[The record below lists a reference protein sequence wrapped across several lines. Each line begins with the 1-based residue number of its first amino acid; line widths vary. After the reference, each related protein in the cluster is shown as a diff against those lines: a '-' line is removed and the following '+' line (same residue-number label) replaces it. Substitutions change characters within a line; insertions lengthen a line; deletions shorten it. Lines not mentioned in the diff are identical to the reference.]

1 MARRD
6 EKAQAMHV
14 PSSMLAIVSEPGHPA
29 PLLWVGR
36 NYVDA
41 GSAARG
47 GFSSL
52 VLYGSRTTEY
62 VVRLWHFLVST
73 KAKLEIFSFSRP
85 LTGAPCAT

>member
-1 MARRD
+1 VARRD

-52 VLYGSRTTEY
+52 VLYR
-62 VVRLWHFLVST
+62 ST
-73 KAKLEIFSFSRP
+73 SLDSGTFSYRQKPSWRSFPSAD
-85 LTGAPCAT
+85 L